1 MLEAAHQLTTL
12 PLFFSD
18 QSVRSILLR
27 YRNLP
32 SWEAPFDPPKLAAI
46 LPLQGHAATNRSIAS
61 MGLFDDI
68 NTRISENLQRH
79 GHYLTDPHAAEEEK
93 IAETVD
99 ILTQFVRPERRET
112 VRAQIIEILRRE
124 ADLSDDT

>member
-1 MLEAAHQLTTL
+1 
-12 PLFFSD
+12 
-18 QSVRSILLR
+18 
-27 YRNLP
+27 
-32 SWEAPFDPPKLAAI
+32 
-46 LPLQGHAATNRSIAS
+46 

-68 NTRISENLQRH
+68 NTRISENLERH

-112 VRAQIIEILRRE
+112 VRAQIFEILRRE
-124 ADLSDDT
+124 ADFADDP